1 LLHGDIITAD
11 FEDGKEEL
19 TFVVSKSDIK
29 PNLPS
34 DERPEEAPSEPE
46 NGEAK

>member
-1 LLHGDIITAD
+1 
-11 FEDGKEEL
+11 L
-19 TFVVSKSDIK
+19 TFTVAKSDEK

-46 NGEAK
+46 ADESK